1 MAAPLAPADCS
12 SAAMPTKAPHTA
24 LSEAGAEAEEACLSE
39 PEESWEGTVSPSYNH
54 VGVNE
59 LDRGHIVRGHIT

>member
-1 MAAPLAPADCS
+1 
-12 SAAMPTKAPHTA
+12 MPTKAPHTA